1 MLIGYKQT
9 EKLIDISNRKL
20 RHIPPHLHNMIEIV
34 YVIKGS
40 LEIGVGMEMFHMESG
55 DIAIVF
61 PNLIHHYQ
69 VFSKGTNRAYYV
81 QISPTLCGLF
91 GEKLAK
97 FCPENPVVQNEN
109 IDPILL
115 NVLKELI
122 KEDGNDIPLIQGY
135 IQVVLAK
142 CFKQYNFVEKNGIG
156 KDDIIYQAIA
166 YISEHYLEE
175 ITLNT
180 MAHDLAINK
189 YALSRVF
196 SGTFHSNSNQ
206 YLNDVRLN
214 HAIVCLEHSDM
225 NITDVCLE
233 SGFSSQRTFNRVFK
247 ERYKMSP
254 VEYKKN
260 IIDISNNENE

>member
-1 MLIGYKQT
+1 M
-9 EKLIDISNRKL
+9 
-20 RHIPPHLHNMIEIV
+20 
-34 YVIKGS
+34 
-40 LEIGVGMEMFHMESG
+40 SG
-55 DIAIVF
+55 KKNVEF
-61 PNLIHHYQ
+61 
-69 VFSKGTNRAYYV
+69 RYY
-81 QISPTLCGLF
+81 
-91 GEKLAK
+91 
-97 FCPENPVVQNEN
+97 
-109 IDPILL
+109 
-115 NVLKELI
+115 
-122 KEDGNDIPLIQGY
+122 DIPKDEI
-135 IQVVLAK
+135 VLAK

-196 SGTFHSNSNQ
+196 SGTFHSNFNK

-247 ERYKMSP
+247 ERYKMST

>member
-40 LEIGVGMEMFHMESG
+40 LEIGVGMEMFHMKSG

-69 VFSKGTNRAYYV
+69 VFTKGINRAYYI
-81 QISPTLCGLF
+81 QISPSLCGLF

-97 FCPENPVVQNEN
+97 FCPENPVVQKEN
-109 IDPILL
+109 INPILQD
-115 NVLKELI
+115 VVKELI

-166 YISEHYLEE
+166 YISEHYLEK

-196 SGTFHSNSNQ
+196 SGTFHSNFNQ

-225 NITDVCLE
+225 NITDVWLE
-233 SGFSSQRTFNRVFK
+233 SGFNSQRTFNRVFK

-254 VEYKKN
+254 IEYKKN
-260 IIDISNNENE
+260 IIDISNNEKE